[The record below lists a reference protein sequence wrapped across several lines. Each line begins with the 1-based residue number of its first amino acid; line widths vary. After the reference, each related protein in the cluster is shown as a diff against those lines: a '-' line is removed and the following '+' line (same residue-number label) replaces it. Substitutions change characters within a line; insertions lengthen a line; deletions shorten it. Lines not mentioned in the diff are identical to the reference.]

1 MASLEA
7 LIDLSEAELA
17 KTDPLVMNLT
27 VARDIPRL
35 ARLDIDHYR
44 RSVNGWALDLARR
57 LPGAEVEFR
66 KTPQDWRSDLAF
78 FRLGFL
84 CWYVDEVLGIR
95 YREDQK
101 NLLSV
106 SYTAPR
112 DLFVNG
118 VIDTRRGTC
127 GNMSA
132 LHVAV
137 GWRLGWPV
145 SLACARWHILCR
157 YDDGKVTHN
166 IEATNN
172 GQGGF
177 SAPADAYYLKEYGIR
192 EWAVRCGSDL
202 AALRPRELL
211 GLFVSLRARHYHDCG
226 NFQRAL
232 VDYQLAH
239 RLFPNNRLIA
249 SKCAEAAYS
258 YGQEAPIYEQQTMP
272 SVHDIRGKARA
283 VAHAS
288 VIDEVFSHY
297 EEV

>member
-1 MASLEA
+1 MATWQELVK
-7 LIDLSEAELA
+7 LTDAELA
-17 KTDPLVMNLT
+17 KTDPLEMNLA
-27 VARDIPRL
+27 VAREIPIL
-35 ARLDIDHYR
+35 ARLEVDGYR
-44 RSVNGWALDLARR
+44 SKVDGWADDLQRR

-66 KTPQDWRSDLAF
+66 KTPQDWKNDLAF

-106 SYTAPR
+106 SYTDPC
-112 DLFVNG
+112 DLFLNG

-137 GWRLGWPV
+137 GWRLCWPV

-177 SAPADAYYLKEYGIR
+177 SAPPDVYYLKEYGIP
-192 EWAVRCGSDL
+192 EWAVLTGSDL
-202 AALRPRELL
+202 TALRPRELL
-211 GLFVSLRARHYHDCG
+211 GLFVSLRARHWLDTGRLCEA
-226 NFQRAL
+226 QR
-232 VDYQLAH
+232 DYRLAN

-249 SKCAEAAYS
+249 SKCRQTGAHPTDNISEPGMQPNLPVPAIVHSEGVLPGASAIDALFAY
-258 YGQEAPIYEQQTMP
+258 
-272 SVHDIRGKARA
+272 
-283 VAHAS
+283 
-288 VIDEVFSHY
+288 Y
-297 EEV
+297 EEL

>member
-1 MASLEA
+1 MATLEA
-7 LIDLSEAELA
+7 LIDLSDAELA
-17 KTDPLVMNLT
+17 KTDPLAMNLT
-27 VARDIPRL
+27 VAREIPRL
-35 ARLDIDHYR
+35 ARLDIEHYR
-44 RSVNGWALDLARR
+44 RTVNGWALDLARR
-57 LPGAEVEFR
+57 LPGAEMEFR

-101 NLLSV
+101 KLLSV
-106 SYTAPR
+106 FYPDPC
-112 DLFVNG
+112 DLFLNG

-177 SAPADAYYLKEYGIR
+177 SAPADAYYRKEYGIP
-192 EWAVRCGSDL
+192 EWAVRSGSDL

-211 GLFVSLRARHYHDCG
+211 GLFVSLRARHRQDCG
-226 NFQRAL
+226 DLQRGL
-232 VDYQLAH
+232 EDYRLAH

-249 SKCAEAAYS
+249 AKSTDSIYR
-258 YGQEAPIYEQQTMP
+258 YGQELPVYDVRPAPVLAA
-272 SVHDIRGKARA
+272 SKDKSRGVADASAIDQVFAR
-283 VAHAS
+283 
-288 VIDEVFSHY
+288 Y
-297 EEV
+297 EEF

>member
-1 MASLEA
+1 MATLEA
-7 LIDLSEAELA
+7 LIGLSDAELA

-27 VARDIPRL
+27 VAREIPRL
-35 ARLDIDHYR
+35 ARLDIDQYR
-44 RSVNGWALDLARR
+44 RTVNGWALDLARR

-101 NLLSV
+101 NVLSV
-106 SYTAPR
+106 SYTDPC
-112 DLFVNG
+112 DLFLNG

-177 SAPADAYYLKEYGIR
+177 SAPADAYYLKEYGLP

-202 AALRPRELL
+202 TALRPRELL
-211 GLFVSLRARHYHDCG
+211 GLFVSLRARHYQDCG
-226 NFQRAL
+226 HFQRGL
-232 VDYQLAH
+232 EDYRLAH

-249 SKCAEAAYS
+249 SKSAESIYR
-258 YGQEAPIYEQQTMP
+258 YGQELPVYDVPPVPFLPA
-272 SVHDIRGKARA
+272 SKDKSRG
-283 VAHAS
+283 VTDAS
-288 VIDEVFSHY
+288 PIDEVFARY
-297 EEV
+297 EEF